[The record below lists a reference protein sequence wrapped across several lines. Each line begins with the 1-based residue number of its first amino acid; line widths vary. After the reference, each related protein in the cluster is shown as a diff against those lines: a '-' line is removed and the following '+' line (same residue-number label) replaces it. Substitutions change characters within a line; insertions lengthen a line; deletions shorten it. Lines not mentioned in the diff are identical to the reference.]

1 MLHLLVLEGG
11 SIRMKRVCTGYLLAS
26 ILGRDLVK
34 ERSTALK
41 RSIVDFGQV
50 SVVHGLEDV
59 DLSV

>member
-1 MLHLLVLEGG
+1 
-11 SIRMKRVCTGYLLAS
+11 MKRVCTGYLLAS

-34 ERSTALK
+34 ERSTALE
-41 RSIVDFGQV
+41 RSIVDLGQV